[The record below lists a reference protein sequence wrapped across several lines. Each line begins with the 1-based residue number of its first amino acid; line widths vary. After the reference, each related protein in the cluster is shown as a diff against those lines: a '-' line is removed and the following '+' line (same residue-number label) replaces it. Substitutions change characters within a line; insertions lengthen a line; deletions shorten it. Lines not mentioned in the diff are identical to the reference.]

1 MLTAD
6 EVSKFPALS
15 SSTKKKSENRKYDG
29 GIGLWIPRKIYWVGE
44 LGYAVNEILIS
55 FRDGPVFWLI
65 YKRCSAFEKM
75 IMPRFFFLF
84 FCLQQNLSFFVYQ
97 RDISYYAPKNT
108 DAVFARPLLSDEV
121 RGIDG

>member
-44 LGYAVNEILIS
+44 PGYAVNEILIS

-65 YKRCSAFEKM
+65 YKRCSAFEKWLCLG
-75 IMPRFFFLF
+75 FFLF
-84 FCLQQNLSFFVYQ
+84 FCLQQNLSFFVSQ
-97 RDISYYAPKNT
+97 RDISYYARKNT
-108 DAVFARPLLSDEV
+108 NAVFARPLLSHEV
-121 RGIDG
+121 RRIDG